1 MLTLTG
7 RVPQATI
14 EKGERLT
21 GVADALLRNA
31 VYDVLNKVIAVLGG
45 AAGACPPALS
55 ASKP

>member
-7 RVPQATI
+7 RVPQPTI

-31 VYDVLNKVIAVLGG
+31 VYDVLNK
-45 AAGACPPALS
+45 
-55 ASKP
+55 